1 LFSTKFAAL
10 SLAHDPQNKSNVYLG
25 AFTRERIAEAAVGF
39 CIDLMFQATIK
50 YWFAPEGQD
59 ITVME
64 SVQGLD
70 YIQASASAI
79 EALISTEGWRGLL
92 GSVV

>member
-1 LFSTKFAAL
+1 
-10 SLAHDPQNKSNVYLG
+10 
-25 AFTRERIAEAAVGF
+25 
-39 CIDLMFQATIK
+39 MFQATIK